1 VIVSLVES
9 PYVDG
14 ELLPVFVYGTLQ
26 PDEVRWFAMEG
37 RLVNDEGVHDHVRG
51 RVWDTG
57 HEYPALTLDSDEQ
70 LVPGHVLRLLPESAV
85 ETWLHLVDVEQSADD
100 GYVPMVLVT
109 EGGVRV
115 LVFVFSRDPK
125 PSFVPIRA
133 WRHGP
138 VV

>member
-1 VIVSLVES
+1 MSLLES

-14 ELLPVFVYGTLQ
+14 VLLPVFVYGTLQ

-37 RLVNDEGVHDHVRG
+37 RLVDHEGAHDHVRG

-57 HEYPALTLDSDEQ
+57 LEYPALTLDSDEH
-70 LVPGHVLRLLPESAV
+70 LVPGRVLHLLPQTAV
-85 ETWLHLVDVEQSADD
+85 ETWLHLVDVEQSADGD
-100 GYVPMVLVT
+100 YVPTVLVT

-115 LVFVFSRDPK
+115 LVFVFSREPK
-125 PSFVPIRA
+125 PTFVPIRA

-138 VV
+138 VA